1 VQNGTFEQII
11 DLSASVINHIHLATT
26 KQIMRRH
33 NFIKTWS
40 FTLNNF
46 K

>member
-1 VQNGTFEQII
+1 MQNRTFEQII
-11 DLSASVINHIHLATT
+11 DLSASVIKPHSTT
-26 KQIMRRH
+26 RH
-33 NFIKTWS
+33 NFIKIWS